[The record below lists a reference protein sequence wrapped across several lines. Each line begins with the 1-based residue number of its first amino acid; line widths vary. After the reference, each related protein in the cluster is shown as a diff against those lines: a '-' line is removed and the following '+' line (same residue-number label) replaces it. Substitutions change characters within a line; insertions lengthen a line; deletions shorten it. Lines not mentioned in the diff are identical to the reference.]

1 MLYFLIFLLI
11 LGGLMIRM
19 GIYQAMPNAI
29 FFGAFIILT
38 AFIFVLQM
46 INNRNKRKEEKDE

>member
-1 MLYFLIFLLI
+1 
-11 LGGLMIRM
+11 MIRM

-29 FFGAFIILT
+29 FFGVFIILT

-46 INNRNKRKEEKDE
+46 VNNRNKKKGEKNE

>member
-1 MLYFLIFLLI
+1 MFYFLIFLLV

-19 GIYQAMPNAI
+19 GIYQAMPKAI
-29 FFGAFIILT
+29 FFGVFIILT

-46 INNRNKRKEEKDE
+46 VNNRNKEKKDE

>member
-1 MLYFLIFLLI
+1 MLYFLIFLLV

-19 GIYQAMPNAI
+19 GIYQAMPKAI
-29 FFGAFIILT
+29 FFGVFIILT

-46 INNRNKRKEEKDE
+46 VNERNKHKDDKHE